1 MSKSDLHIA
10 LFAILLIV
18 GAIVILQMILNGEWE
33 QAATAVLGVIGTILT
48 LDITKDKE
56 SES

>member
-33 QAATAVLGVIGTILT
+33 QAATAVSGVIGTILT